1 MPLGI
6 PENFTWWD
14 LLNSEFFSLIIGLLA
29 TGVGAWLAR
38 NVHNAAQEL
47 AENAKSDRA
56 QRTLE
61 TLRDQELEAAEGGYA
76 FSLGDDDIVEIN
88 EFESVGEEEDY
99 FDEARAS
106 IDSLKSKIDKKV
118 AGIRGSRKQ
127 RKYQIPKYDYR
138 EFVYLLAQ
146 DGLVEPDQMQSLIS
160 AFTSWYTFRNRNAT
174 MPQKVF
180 EKIKAAEAVI

>member
-1 MPLGI
+1 MALGI

-29 TGVGAWLAR
+29 TGVGAWLAK
-38 NVHNAAQEL
+38 NVHSAAQEL

-76 FSLGDDDIVEIN
+76 FSLGDDELLDTN
-88 EFESVGEEEDY
+88 EFESVGEEEGY
-99 FDEARAS
+99 FEEARAY
-106 IDSLKSKIDKKV
+106 IDSLKGKIDKKV
-118 AGIRGSRKQ
+118 AGVRGSRKR

-138 EFVYLLAQ
+138 EFVYLFAQ
-146 DGLVEPDQMQSLIS
+146 DGLINPDEMQSLIS
-160 AFTSWYTFRNRNAT
+160 AFTNWYTFRNRNAS
-174 MPQKVF
+174 MPQNVY
-180 EKIKAAEAVI
+180 EKIKAAENAI

>member
-1 MPLGI
+1 MALGI
-6 PENFTWWD
+6 PEDFTWWD

-47 AENAKSDRA
+47 AENAKSERA

-76 FSLGDDDIVEIN
+76 FSLSDDDVIETS
-88 EFESVGEEEDY
+88 EFESVGEEED
-99 FDEARAS
+99 FFEDARAS
-106 IDSLKSKIDKKV
+106 IDSIKAKIDKKV
-118 AGIRGSRKQ
+118 AGIRGERKR

-138 EFVYLLAQ
+138 EFVYLFAQ
-146 DGLVEPDQMQSLIS
+146 DGLIQPEQMQSLVS
-160 AFTSWYTFRNRNAT
+160 AFTNWYALRNRNAA
-174 MPQKVF
+174 MPQKVY
-180 EKIKAAEAVI
+180 EKIKAAEAAI